1 MSSEPLKKDLV
12 ADEPSAAKASLQLRV
27 GHLLRIQGYLDYAI
41 LSMWTRMRAEIVMG
55 MAEASVQGEGPGGVG
70 GPDEKLLVELRALI
84 REAREYHAS
93 GNFPAAMARMRVAE
107 DLAAVH
113 TIRITVR
120 LTQSDP
126 TADNGFTAPLKVPF
140 DAPIATVW
148 RGDFA
153 ESVHRGRHVVRDT
166 RGETLDSLG
175 DPSGHV
181 HLRSVAKPFQA
192 LPLVFSG
199 AAEAFG
205 ISGEELAV
213 ACASHSA
220 EPRHLAAVRSILR
233 KAGLSE
239 DYLQSGVHPPMH
251 APTAAR
257 LVKGGEEPRPI
268 HGNCSGK
275 HAGMLAVCAH
285 AGWDPAG
292 YRDPEGPLQRL
303 VRRTVAKLCGL
314 EPGDV
319 KLAGDGCGVPVFA
332 LPLENLALGFARLG
346 AGGAEEFPEDLLEA
360 VRKVRDAMRT
370 HPFMVA
376 GAGRFDTRLMQ
387 STDLVAMSGAE

>member
-1 MSSEPLKKDLV
+1 M
-12 ADEPSAAKASLQLRV
+12 Q
-27 GHLLRIQGYLDYAI
+27 Q
-41 LSMWTRMRAEIVMG
+41 
-55 MAEASVQGEGPGGVG
+55 
-70 GPDEKLLVELRALI
+70 
-84 REAREYHAS
+84 
-93 GNFPAAMARMRVAE
+93 
-107 DLAAVH
+107 
-113 TIRITVR
+113 
-120 LTQSDP
+120 DP
-126 TADNGFTAPLKVPF
+126 TANADSTPLEVSF

-148 RGDFA
+148 RGDLV
-153 ESVHRGRHVVRDT
+153 ESVHRGRHAVRDA

-175 DPSGHV
+175 DPAGYV
-181 HLRSVAKPFQA
+181 HLRSAAKPFQA

-239 DYLQSGVHPPMH
+239 DDLQSGAHPPMH

-360 VRKVRDAMRT
+360 VRKVRDAMRAY
-370 HPFMVA
+370 PYMVA
-376 GAGRFDTRLMQ
+376 GTGRFDTRLMQ
-387 STDLVAMSGAE
+387 ATDLIAKSGAEGVFAAASLSGSDAEPGWGLALKVSDGAGRAIAPAALAALDGRGVRVPAEMKEGTLTDLHGEAVGRISPAVH

>member
-1 MSSEPLKKDLV
+1 MQQDPTTN
-12 ADEPSAAKASLQLRV
+12 ADSASL
-27 GHLLRIQGYLDYAI
+27 
-41 LSMWTRMRAEIVMG
+41 E
-55 MAEASVQGEGPGGVG
+55 
-70 GPDEKLLVELRALI
+70 
-84 REAREYHAS
+84 
-93 GNFPAAMARMRVAE
+93 
-107 DLAAVH
+107 
-113 TIRITVR
+113 
-120 LTQSDP
+120 
-126 TADNGFTAPLKVPF
+126 VPF
-140 DAPIATVW
+140 DAPVATVW
-148 RGDFA
+148 RGDLV
-153 ESVHRGRHVVRDT
+153 ESVHRGRHAVRDA

-175 DPSGHV
+175 DPAGYV
-181 HLRSVAKPFQA
+181 HLRSAAKPFQA

-239 DYLQSGVHPPMH
+239 DDLQSGAHPPMH
-251 APTAAR
+251 VLTAAR
-257 LVKGGEEPRPI
+257 LVKGGEKPRPI

-285 AGWDPAG
+285 AGWDPTG

-303 VRRTVAKLCGL
+303 VRRTVAKLCEL

-360 VRKVRDAMRT
+360 VRKVRDAMRAY
-370 HPFMVA
+370 PYMVA
-376 GAGRFDTRLMQ
+376 GTGRFDTRLMQ
-387 STDLVAMSGAE
+387 ATDLIAKSGAEGVFAAASLSGSDAEPGWGLALKVSDGAGRAIAPAALAALDGRGVRVPAEMKEGTLTDLHGEAVGRISPAVH